1 MEPLR
6 GAFVPVLRP
15 LFRGSRL
22 GLEEAMGH
30 VLEEAG
36 RVLGLSFAPL
46 GPVRSGE
53 EAQEVARR
61 VEAEGYELLLLG
73 LVTFATGD
81 VLRPLL
87 ELGVPKV
94 FWALPEAWIGGV
106 LPQNAL
112 CGLNLALSLPSLG
125 PAKWLYGP
133 PDPGGLANA
142 LAPTAKAVR
151 GLKVLREA
159 RLLWLGGP
167 APGFDRFAER
177 PTTGARVEE
186 RDLEAFFAAY
196 EAVAQEEVS
205 RALESWKGLASLGE
219 AGARLARVALALKA
233 LARGY
238 DGVAFRDWP
247 EVPERLGVFPSA
259 SLALL
264 ADEGLWVAPEGDLM
278 GLLSQLVLR
287 AVGGED
293 PILLDVVAVREDGVL
308 LWHGGEAPL
317 SWATGEVHLLPH
329 FNRGLPAVR
338 HMVLRPGPVSALRIT
353 GSGLAVLGGRL
364 DGRGGYWG
372 ASGWLRDI
380 RWAGEPL
387 GPEAFL
393 GRWLGAGMPHHLVLA
408 RGDCGSALL
417 ELARWSGLG
426 LVLTGR
432 EAVWGVS
439 WR

>member
-1 MEPLR
+1 
-6 GAFVPVLRP
+6 
-15 LFRGSRL
+15 
-22 GLEEAMGH
+22 MGH

-53 EAQEVARR
+53 EAQQVARR

-219 AGARLARVALALKA
+219 AGARL
-233 LARGY
+233 
-238 DGVAFRDWP
+238 
-247 EVPERLGVFPSA
+247 
-259 SLALL
+259 
-264 ADEGLWVAPEGDLM
+264 
-278 GLLSQLVLR
+278 
-287 AVGGED
+287 
-293 PILLDVVAVREDGVL
+293 
-308 LWHGGEAPL
+308 
-317 SWATGEVHLLPH
+317 T
-329 FNRGLPAVR
+329 
-338 HMVLRPGPVSALRIT
+338 
-353 GSGLAVLGGRL
+353 
-364 DGRGGYWG
+364 
-372 ASGWLRDI
+372 
-380 RWAGEPL
+380 
-387 GPEAFL
+387 
-393 GRWLGAGMPHHLVLA
+393 
-408 RGDCGSALL
+408 
-417 ELARWSGLG
+417 
-426 LVLTGR
+426 
-432 EAVWGVS
+432 
-439 WR
+439 